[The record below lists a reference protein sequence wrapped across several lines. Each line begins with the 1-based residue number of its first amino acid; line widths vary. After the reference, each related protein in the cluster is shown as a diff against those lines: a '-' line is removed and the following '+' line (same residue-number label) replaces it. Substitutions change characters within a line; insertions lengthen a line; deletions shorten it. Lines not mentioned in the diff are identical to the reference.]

1 MKLQYIA
8 TVAAASLLSTS
19 LVGVLPSNAN
29 ASSLRGSTIIV
40 ADGHGC
46 AGSKPCAAAENPCAA
61 NPCASAENPC
71 ASPCAG
77 AKNPCAAAENP
88 CAGS

>member
-8 TVAAASLLSTS
+8 TLAAASLLSTS
-19 LVGVLPSNAN
+19 LVGLTPSNAN

-40 ADGHGC
+40 ADGHEGPC
-46 AGSKPCAAAENPCAA
+46 AGPCAGKENPCAGE
-61 NPCASAENPC
+61 ENPC

-77 AKNPCAAAENP
+77 KEGP

>member
-19 LVGVLPSNAN
+19 LIGFFPNN
-29 ASSLRGSTIIV
+29 ASASPLRGSTILV
-40 ADGHGC
+40 ADGHAC
-46 AGSKPCAAAENPCAA
+46 AGAKPCAGN
-61 NPCASAENPC
+61 
-71 ASPCAG
+71 PCAG
-77 AKNPCAAAENP
+77 AEACAGAKPCAGNPCAGNP

>member
-19 LVGVLPSNAN
+19 LIGFFPNN
-29 ASSLRGSTIIV
+29 ASASPLRGSTILV
-40 ADGHGC
+40 ADGHEG
-46 AGSKPCAAAENPCAA
+46 A
-61 NPCASAENPC
+61 
-71 ASPCAG
+71 CAG
-77 AKNPCAAAENP
+77 AKPCAGVDACAGAKPCAGNPCAGNP